1 MATEL
6 PNIAATVQQMLS
18 GLTGT
23 ADARIKGIQEQQAQY
38 ERSAGAIEK
47 LLVANVIDAKEVAA
61 NTGAIAA
68 KKAEVDFIRNNAIER
83 TGTVLGMNADEQ
95 NYIIPQRMAEY
106 EALSKEQRAARAEYD
121 KLASTDLLSNPVGYI
136 MAQLKLPAAAAR
148 NNALV
153 DAKTAAIG
161 EIEVRQRLM
170 TAQKSAITTNTSD
183 RLKEIN
189 LAEAQNAQRAAE
201 INLRQA
207 EAEVESKVAGMRM
220 QAWQLGD
227 KAFDIKGDLFNK
239 QIQVQ
244 QWTMSFESL
253 QAQREANRLASEERR
268 AAAAERAAILKDRA
282 DEKAAQQ
289 AELATLNVGFANVSR
304 LLGLQIPMNTEI
316 WKKMPDGKMKQ
327 AWLAA
332 AQDGVLGKDLV
343 TSLAFFNG
351 NGAAANIATTNP
363 GVAQF
368 ARFSQTALE
377 SVALTLSRDPKLQSA
392 KPAEI
397 AQRANTEYISEVEN
411 AASNIAAK
419 ESLSSPR
426 YDSLFNPYKAQHLV
440 LLDQFGTSNNAM
452 VKALNVARLGKETAI
467 TPTGNL
473 PAEIEQ
479 TAMHSI
485 IEQVTKG
492 TLGVDDAARQ
502 INTYYIAA
510 AKKNF
515 DLYQYTLFGLPAQTK
530 YMFTTSPMG
539 MFGNVAKADLMDF
552 ASTKMMTSPMAR
564 STMVTPQAQRMV
576 TTVPGAAV
584 GGGMPAG
591 SLIFDIIMG
600 RESK

>member
-18 GLTGT
+18 GLTAT
-23 ADARIKGIQEQQAQY
+23 ADARTKSVQEQQRQY
-38 ERSAGAIEK
+38 ENSTGLIQK

-61 NTGAIAA
+61 NAGAIAA

-106 EALSKEQRAARAEYD
+106 EALSKEQKTTRAEYD
-121 KLASTDLLSNPVGYI
+121 KLASTDLLSNPLGYI
-136 MAQLKLPAAAAR
+136 MAQLKLPAVAAR

-153 DAKTAAIG
+153 DAKNAAIG

-170 TAQKSAITTNTSD
+170 TAQRSAITANTSD
-183 RLKEIN
+183 RLKEIS
-189 LAEAQNAQRAAE
+189 LAEATQAQRTAE

-227 KAFDIKGDLFNK
+227 KAFDIQGDLFAK
-239 QIQVQ
+239 QLQVQ
-244 QWTMSFESL
+244 QWVMSFESL
-253 QAQREANRLASEERR
+253 KQQREANKAMQEER
-268 AAAAERAAILKDRA
+268 AAASKERAAMMKDREAERAAA
-282 DEKAAQQ
+282 Q
-289 AELATLNVGFANVSR
+289 AELATLNTGFANVSR
-304 LLGLQIPMNTEI
+304 LLGLQIPMTFEQ
-316 WKKMPDGKMKQ
+316 WKRMPENKSKQ
-327 AWLAA
+327 AWMTA
-332 AQDGVLGKDLV
+332 AQTGVLGEDLV
-343 TSLAFFNG
+343 TSLAFFNK
-351 NGAAANIATTNP
+351 NGAGSNIIATNP
-363 GVAQF
+363 GLAQF

-377 SVALTLSRDPKLQSA
+377 SVALTLSRDPKLQNA

-397 AQRANTEYISEVEN
+397 AQRANIDYMSEVESS
-411 AASNIAAK
+411 ASNIASK

-426 YDSLFNPYKAQHLV
+426 YDTLFNPYKAQHLV
-440 LLDQFGTSNNAM
+440 MLDQFSTSNNAM
-452 VKALNVARLGKETAI
+452 VRALNTARLGKETAV
-467 TPTGNL
+467 TPMGNL

-479 TAMHSI
+479 TAMHSV
-485 IEQVTKG
+485 IEQIKKG

-515 DLYQYTLFGLPAQTK
+515 DLYQYTLFGLPAQSK

-552 ASTKMMTSPMAR
+552 ASTKMMLSSMAR
-564 STMVTPQAQRMV
+564 GRMSSAN
-576 TTVPGAAV
+576 VPNPIMTAPPVGPMGAAQ
-584 GGGMPAG
+584 GASM
-591 SLIFDIIMG
+591 IFDILMG
-600 RESK
+600 REQK

>member
-23 ADARIKGIQEQQAQY
+23 ADARIKSIQEQQAQY
-38 ERSAGAIEK
+38 ERSTGAIEK

-106 EALSKEQRAARAEYD
+106 EALSKEQKAARAEYD

-153 DAKTAAIG
+153 DAKAAAIG

-227 KAFDIKGDLFNK
+227 KAFDVKGDLFNK

-244 QWTMSFESL
+244 QWAMSFESL
-253 QAQREANRLASEERR
+253 KQQREANRAMAEER
-268 AAAAERAAILKDRA
+268 AAAARERAAMLKDREA
-282 DEKAAQQ
+282 ERAAAQ
-289 AELATLNVGFANVSR
+289 AELTTLNTGFANVSR
-304 LLGLQIPMNTEI
+304 LLGLQIPMTFEQ
-316 WKKMPDGKMKQ
+316 WKRMPENKAKQ
-327 AWLAA
+327 AWMMA
-332 AQDGVLGKDLV
+332 AQTGTLGEDLV
-343 TSLAFFNG
+343 TSLSFFNR

-397 AQRANTEYISEVEN
+397 AQRANVEYVSEVEN

-452 VKALNVARLGKETAI
+452 VKALNTARIGKETAI

-552 ASTKMMTSPMAR
+552 ASTKMMLSAAAR
-564 STMVTPQAQRMV
+564 GRMSTQN
-576 TTVPGAAV
+576 VPGTVMTAPPV
-584 GGGMPAG
+584 GPMGAMQGASM
-591 SLIFDIIMG
+591 IFDILMG

>member
-23 ADARIKGIQEQQAQY
+23 ADARIKSLQEQQAQY
-38 ERSAGAIEK
+38 ERSTGAIEK

-106 EALSKEQRAARAEYD
+106 EALSKEQKAARAEYD

-153 DAKTAAIG
+153 DAKAAAIG

-239 QIQVQ
+239 QVQVQ

-289 AELATLNVGFANVSR
+289 AELTTLNVGFANVSR

-351 NGAAANIATTNP
+351 NGAAANIVSTNP

-377 SVALTLSRDPKLQSA
+377 SVALTLSRDPKLKDV
-392 KPAEI
+392 KPAEL
-397 AQRANTEYISEVEN
+397 AQQANQSYMEEMQAS
-411 AASNIAAK
+411 ASNIASK
-419 ESLSSPR
+419 ETLSSPR
-426 YDSLFNPYKAQHLV
+426 YDALFNPYKAQHLV
-440 LLDQFGTSNNAM
+440 MLDQLPNSENAM
-452 VKALNVARLGKETAI
+452 VKALRTARVGKETAV

-479 TAMHSI
+479 MAIQSI
-485 IEQVTKG
+485 IAQISKG
-492 TLGVDDAARQ
+492 TLGLDEAATQ
-502 INTYYIAA
+502 LSTYYMTA
-510 AKKNF
+510 AKRNY
-515 DLYQYTLFGLPAQTK
+515 DAYQYTLFGLPAQSK
-530 YMFTTSPMG
+530 YMFTIAPNG
-539 MFGNVAKADLMDF
+539 MFQDPVKLDLMDF
-552 ASTKMMTSPMAR
+552 NSTKAALAKLSRQTIIQNR
-564 STMVTPQAQRMV
+564 TGVT
-576 TTVPGAAV
+576 GAAIPFGPI
-584 GGGMPAG
+584 GGAPPIGG
-591 SLIFDIIMG
+591 VITDILMG
-600 RESK
+600 RGSK

>member
-23 ADARIKGIQEQQAQY
+23 ADERIKNVQAQQAQY

-47 LLVANVIDAKEVAA
+47 LLVANIIDAKEVAA
-61 NTGAIAA
+61 SAGNIAA
-68 KKAEVDFIRNNAIER
+68 KKAEIDFVRNNAIER

-106 EALSKEQRAARAEYD
+106 EALNKEQKVARAEYD
-121 KLASTDLLSNPVGYI
+121 KLASTDLLTNPVGYI
-136 MAQLKLPAAAAR
+136 MAQLRLPSAAAR

-153 DAKTAAIG
+153 DAKNAAIG
-161 EIEVRQRLM
+161 EIEMRQRLM
-170 TAQKSAITTNTSD
+170 TAQKSAITVNTSE
-183 RLKEIN
+183 RLREVN
-189 LAEAQNAQRAAE
+189 LAEAENARRTAD

-207 EAEVESKVAGMRM
+207 EAEVESKMAGMRM

-244 QWTMSFESL
+244 QWAMSFESL
-253 QAQREANRLASEERR
+253 KQQREMNRAAAEERA
-268 AAAAERAAILKDRA
+268 AAAAERAAMMKDREA
-282 DEKAAQQ
+282 ERAAAQ
-289 AELATLNVGFANVSR
+289 AELATLNTGFANVSR
-304 LLGLQIPMNTEI
+304 LLGLQIPMTFEQ
-316 WKKMPDGKMKQ
+316 WKRMPENKAKQ
-327 AWLAA
+327 AWMTA
-332 AQDGVLGKDLV
+332 AQTGTLGDDLV
-343 TSLAFFNG
+343 TSLGFFNR
-351 NGAAANIATTNP
+351 NGAAANIAATNP

-377 SVALTLSRDPKLQSA
+377 SVALTLSRDPLLQNA
-392 KPAEI
+392 KPADI
-397 AQRANTEYISEVEN
+397 AKKANDAYMSEVET

-440 LLDQFGTSNNAM
+440 MLDQFGTSNNAM
-452 VKALNVARLGKETAI
+452 VRALNTARIGKETAV
-467 TPTGNL
+467 TPMGNL

-502 INTYYIAA
+502 INTYYTAA

-515 DLYQYTLFGLPAQTK
+515 DMYQYTLFGLPAQTK

-552 ASTKMMTSPMAR
+552 ASTKMMLSAAAR
-564 STMVTPQAQRMV
+564 GRLSSQN
-576 TTVPGAAV
+576 VPGAAMTAPPV
-584 GGGMPAG
+584 GPVGAMQGASM
-591 SLIFDIIMG
+591 IFDIIMG